1 MNNTTQIWFVTGAS
15 KGLGLALIQ
24 ELLQA
29 GHQVAA
35 TSRDLAAL
43 TEAVSAQSEGFLPL
57 EVDLMDEA
65 SVGDA
70 VAQTVEKW
78 GRVDVVVNNAGY
90 GQLGTLEEL
99 SDAEARQNFDVNV
112 FGLLNVTRAAM
123 PQLRAQGSG
132 QVFNISSVGGYNG
145 GFAGWGVYCATKFAV
160 AGLSEALA
168 AEAAPFGIGVTIVYP
183 GYFRTEFLNETSMG
197 KPNNPIAAYTKAR
210 ESEAFHEGVK
220 GNQPGDPIKAARAL
234 IEVAASDAPPLHLF
248 LGADAYAMA
257 NQKIEQVQSDLSAWQ
272 AMATATDVD

>member
-15 KGLGLALIQ
+15 KGLGLALTQ
-24 ELLQA
+24 ELLQS
-29 GHQVAA
+29 GHAVAA
-35 TSRDLAAL
+35 TSRDLSAL

-57 EVDLMDEA
+57 EMDLSDDQSVA
-65 SVGDA
+65 SA
-70 VAQTVEKW
+70 IAQTVAKW

-112 FGLLNVTRAAM
+112 FGLLGVTRAAM
-123 PQLRAQGSG
+123 PQLRVQKSG
-132 QVFNISSVGGYNG
+132 HIFNIGSVGGYNG

-168 AEAAPFGIGVTIVYP
+168 AEAAPFGIGVTVVYP
-183 GYFRTEFLNETSMG
+183 GYFRTEFLDAGSLG
-197 KPNNPIAAYTKAR
+197 KPAHPIAAYTKAR

-220 GNQPGDPIKAARAL
+220 GNQPGDPHKAARVMMD
-234 IEVAASDAPPLHLF
+234 VAASDAPPLHLF
-248 LGADAYAMA
+248 LGADAYDMA
-257 NQKIEQVQSDLSAWQ
+257 HQKIEQVQADLNAWEEP
-272 AMATATDVD
+272 ATSTDMT

>member
-1 MNNTTQIWFVTGAS
+1 MNNTPQIWFITGAS

-43 TEAVSAQSEGFLPL
+43 TEAVSAQSDSFLPL

-70 VAQTVEKW
+70 IAQTVAKW
-78 GRVDVVVNNAGY
+78 GRVDVVANNAGY

-132 QVFNISSVGGYNG
+132 HVFNIGSVGGYTG

-168 AEAAPFGIGVTIVYP
+168 AEAAPFGIVVTIVYP
-183 GYFRTEFLNETSMG
+183 GYFRTEFLNEISLG
-197 KPNNPIAAYTKAR
+197 KPKNPIAAYTKAR
-210 ESEAFHEGVK
+210 ESETFHEGVK
-220 GNQPGDPIKAARAL
+220 GNQPGDPIKAARAM

-248 LGADAYAMA
+248 LGADAYDMA
-257 NQKIEQVQSDLSAWQ
+257 NQKIEQVQADLSAWQ